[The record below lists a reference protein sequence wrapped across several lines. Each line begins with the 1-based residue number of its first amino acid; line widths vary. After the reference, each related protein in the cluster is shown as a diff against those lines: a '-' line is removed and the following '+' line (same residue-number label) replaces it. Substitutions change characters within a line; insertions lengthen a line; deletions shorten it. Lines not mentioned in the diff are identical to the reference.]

1 MIVRLKQPLD
11 SFADIMCKPFQKERY
26 SLEQKRQTNTS
37 NPTLRIMFK
46 ITVIGDHTP
55 VNSNIKGHSVTIGTS
70 KTPKAWIGIG
80 ITLSSCHNVSPNRRT
95 R

>member
-1 MIVRLKQPLD
+1 MIVRLKQPLE

-46 ITVIGDHTP
+46 NTVMGDHTP
-55 VNSNIKGHSVTIGTS
+55 VNSNIKGHSVTITTS
-70 KTPKAWIGIG
+70 RTPKAWIGIG
-80 ITLSSCHNVSPNRRT
+80 ITMSSCQNASTNRCSR
-95 R
+95 